1 MLKLKLCKFDAGCNV
16 STVDCRLH
24 DTELW
29 TIVIGQEGQHGRS
42 SSDRR
47 VSTDD
52 RHRTGGSARTIV
64 IGQEGQHGRSS
75 SDRRVSTDAGW
86 CPAGAVVNT
95 GHLRWCKGRSSQT
108 QL

>member
-52 RHRTGGSARTIV
+52 RHRTGGSARTRADV
-64 IGQEGQHGRSS
+64 QQELLSTQDILG
-75 SDRRVSTDAGW
+75 DVRVE
-86 CPAGAVVNT
+86 VVKHN
-95 GHLRWCKGRSSQT
+95 
-108 QL
+108 